1 MSGPGR
7 TLNVLVVDDSAV
19 VRQTLTTILSQE
31 VDFRVSAAADALIA
45 QSKIARE
52 RPDVIVLDLEMP
64 RMDGLTFLRAQMAID
79 PIPVVVCSCLTV
91 AGAEHAMRALEE
103 GALSIVTKPRIGV
116 REFLYESAVALVDAV
131 RAAASARLIGRPRG
145 AAPARRAEGRGTAGR
160 GSASPAREAWTREVA
175 PSVIAIGAS
184 AGGTEAL
191 RHVLETFP
199 EDAPGAVIVQH
210 MPETFTRAFAGR
222 LDSLCAVSVREAEDG
237 ALVRRGVALIAP
249 GGRHLRLRRRGDG
262 YDVEVTDGPL
272 VSRHRPSVDVL
283 FRSVAEAA
291 GPRAAGAILTGMGAD
306 GAQGLL
312 EMRQAGALTLAQ
324 DEASCVVFG
333 MPREAIARGA
343 ARFVVPLGHV
353 AAALL
358 GSSAPA
364 DAAQPRLPLDP
375 AAAR

>member
-7 TLNVLVVDDSAV
+7 MLNVLVVDDSAV

-64 RMDGLTFLRAQMAID
+64 RMDGLTFLRAQMATD

-249 GGRHLRLRRRGDG
+249 GGGRDPHGHGSRWCAGPAGDAASGSPDPGPGRSELRCVRHAAGGDRAGGGSFRRAPRPRGGGPARVQRPRRRRTAAAAPRSGGRSLARGLPGADDRQKSLRAPPLLWHKG
-262 YDVEVTDGPL
+262 SHPPNL
-272 VSRHRPSVDVL
+272 VS
-283 FRSVAEAA
+283 
-291 GPRAAGAILTGMGAD
+291 G
-306 GAQGLL
+306 Q
-312 EMRQAGALTLAQ
+312 
-324 DEASCVVFG
+324 
-333 MPREAIARGA
+333 
-343 ARFVVPLGHV
+343 
-353 AAALL
+353 
-358 GSSAPA
+358 
-364 DAAQPRLPLDP
+364 
-375 AAAR
+375 